1 MPIVISQLIPDTAQA
16 HLTSSFFFS
25 FLYYAV
31 TQTYF
36 IPSTTQ
42 LDMQNSNITLIFFFF
57 FFFKRIITTLSITTL
72 YAKISHPDWV
82 YQDSCRTNACL

>member
-1 MPIVISQLIPDTAQA
+1 MLVYLNFCRREGSMPIVISQLIPDTAQA
-16 HLTSSFFFS
+16 HLTSSFFS

-42 LDMQNSNITLIFFFF
+42 LDMQNSNITLIFFFNF
-57 FFFKRIITTLSITTL
+57 FFFQKNHHNIVDNYIVC
-72 YAKISHPDWV
+72 K
-82 YQDSCRTNACL
+82 N